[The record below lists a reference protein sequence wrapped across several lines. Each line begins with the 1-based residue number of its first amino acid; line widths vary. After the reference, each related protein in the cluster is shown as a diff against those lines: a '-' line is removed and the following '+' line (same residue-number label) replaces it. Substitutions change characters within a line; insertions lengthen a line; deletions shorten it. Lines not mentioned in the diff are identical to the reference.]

1 MKMGTTLA
9 WLLLL
14 MVVELLIK
22 EDYDTI
28 NNSYY

>member
-1 MKMGTTLA
+1 MGTTLA

>member
-1 MKMGTTLA
+1 MGTTLA

-14 MVVELLIK
+14 MMVELLIK

-28 NNSYY
+28 NNSNY

>member
-1 MKMGTTLA
+1 MGTTLA

-14 MVVELLIK
+14 MVVELLKK

>member
-1 MKMGTTLA
+1 MGTTLA

-28 NNSYY
+28 NNSNY